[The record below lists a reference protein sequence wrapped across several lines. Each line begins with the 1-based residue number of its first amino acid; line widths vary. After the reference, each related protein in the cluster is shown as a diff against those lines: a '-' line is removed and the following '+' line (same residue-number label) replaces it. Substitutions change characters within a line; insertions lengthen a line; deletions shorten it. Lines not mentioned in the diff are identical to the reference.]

1 MGIDALSRY
10 RTANKRA
17 KNRAR
22 LAALLALVPGL
33 GAVYNHQNVK
43 AIFHFIGVILL
54 FQLTEIK
61 SLDVLFAL
69 AGTVAYFY
77 TIIDA
82 YRTSERIANGED
94 PQVDEARF
102 KRNLA
107 SRAAGIGVLLLL
119 GGALLLIQLLHP
131 FGADVSLM
139 KLLPVMLILCGGYL
153 IVGYIKKSREREEE
167 PPVYTPGAPYPLT
180 SVKPERERIRQYAAG
195 SYRDRGDDVR

>member
-1 MGIDALSRY
+1 MYCSYHPSNAAKIGCTNCSRPLCSYCDHRIKGYPYCQDCIVMGIEALSRH
-10 RTANKRA
+10 RNANKRA
-17 KNRAR
+17 KNRGR

-82 YRTSERIANGED
+82 YRTGERIGNGED
-94 PQVDEARF
+94 PHVDEARF
-102 KRNLA
+102 KRELA
-107 SRAAGIGVLLLL
+107 SRATGLGLLLL
-119 GGALLLIQLLHP
+119 
-131 FGADVSLM
+131 
-139 KLLPVMLILCGGYL
+139 
-153 IVGYIKKSREREEE
+153 VG
-167 PPVYTPGAPYPLT
+167 
-180 SVKPERERIRQYAAG
+180 
-195 SYRDRGDDVR
+195 